1 MTTRAQLRKGW
12 CPGALRPMESG
23 DGLLLRIRPRLGT
36 VPVAALTAIAEA
48 AATYGSG
55 EIDLTNRGNLQL
67 RGLSTETYPAALALL
82 DEAGLIDADPGIE
95 SVRNIVVD
103 PLSGIDPAC
112 ADIRPLAEQLEKVL
126 TNNSTFRQLPGKFG
140 FSFSATT
147 EETVGGR
154 STDIMVSVADA
165 NSFAIHLDGADEI
178 GAVLSENRVIE
189 ALARLITAFI
199 ELRAG
204 DPAIGRMKDAVA
216 CRGGR
221 SIFAAAGLEPST
233 RRATDDVSASSPPV
247 GTLAHSER
255 VFAAGIGLP
264 FGRIDAQQLRTLYT
278 LAIDLNLNSVRTSPQ
293 RVLVFPVEHDAQ
305 ALTIL
310 REANRLGLITMPDDP
325 RLEFDVCPGSP
336 ACANATTETRQDAQR
351 IADAL
356 QGRTPIPS
364 LHISG
369 CEKGCARRAAAA
381 LTLVARNG
389 RYDLICNGG
398 PTGPV
403 ALAGVKPA
411 EIDAAVA
418 RFIFERAS

>member
-36 VPVAALTAIAEA
+36 LPIAALTALGEA

-67 RGLSTETYPAALALL
+67 RGLSVETYPAALALL
-82 DEAGLIDADPGIE
+82 DEAGLIDADPDIE
-95 SVRNIVVD
+95 SVRNILVD
-103 PLSGIDPAC
+103 PLTGVDPAR
-112 ADIRPLAEQLEKVL
+112 ADMRPFAERLEKVL

-140 FSFSATT
+140 FSFSGTT
-147 EETVGGR
+147 EASVGGR
-154 STDIMVSVADA
+154 LSDIMVSVAGVDL
-165 NSFAIHLDGADEI
+165 FAIRLDGADEI
-178 GAVLSENRVIE
+178 GAVLPASGVIE
-189 ALARLITAFI
+189 ALTRLASVFI
-199 ELRAG
+199 ELRKSN
-204 DPAIGRMKDAVA
+204 PAVGRMKDAVA
-216 CRGGR
+216 CRA
-221 SIFAAAGLEPST
+221 IFAAAGLEPST

-247 GTLAHSER
+247 GTLAHSKC

-264 FGRIDAQQLRTLYT
+264 FGRIDARQLQALYT
-278 LAIDLNLNSVRTSPQ
+278 SAVDLRLNSARMSPE

-305 ALTIL
+305 ASTIL
-310 REANRLGLITMPDDP
+310 READQLGLITSADDP
-325 RLEFDVCPGSP
+325 RLSFDVCPGSP
-336 ACANATTETRQDAQR
+336 ACANATTETRRDAQR

-356 QGRTPIPS
+356 QGRTPMPS

-398 PTGPV
+398 PTGPI
-403 ALAGVKPA
+403 AFAGIKPA

-418 RFIFERAS
+418 RFILEQAS